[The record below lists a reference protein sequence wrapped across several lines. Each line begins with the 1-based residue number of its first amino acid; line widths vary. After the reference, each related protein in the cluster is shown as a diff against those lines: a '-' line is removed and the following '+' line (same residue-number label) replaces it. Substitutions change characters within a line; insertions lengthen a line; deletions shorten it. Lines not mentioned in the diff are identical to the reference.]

1 MFIPDSRVYLFYLVS
16 YSSNVGSAFFLF
28 NVLCSSDGL
37 NIFPSLCIQNGFDV
51 FSFFTNALGALFLLC
66 NKLLSPLYFDLNLK
80 CFEMNGFLAL
90 SFYTKS

>member
-1 MFIPDSRVYLFYLVS
+1 MHIWLFHLVS

-37 NIFPSLCIQNGFDV
+37 DIFPSLCIQYGFDV
-51 FSFFTNALGALFLLC
+51 FSFFTYALGALFLLC
-66 NKLLSPLYFDLNLK
+66 NKLLGPLYFDLNLK
-80 CFEMNGFLAL
+80 YFEMGFIAL